1 MEIET
6 KIDQI
11 LKIVKMNQQDMAE
24 LKSDIAE
31 LKKDVKELKQ
41 EVAELKDR
49 VTKLEVEVEKLKA
62 EVEMLKAE
70 VEKLKIEVEKI
81 KVRVSSLE
89 RSVALIEF
97 EHGEKISAL
106 FDNIKVNKDE
116 HKKLENLSLS
126 IKSEIQGTLFDHEKR
141 ISKLEG
147 DLVPNF

>member
-11 LKIVKMNQQDMAE
+11 LKIVTMNQQDMAE

-70 VEKLKIEVEKI
+70 VEKLK
-81 KVRVSSLE
+81 VRVSSLE

-116 HKKLENLSLS
+116 HKRLENLSLS
-126 IKSEIQGTLFDHEKR
+126 IKSEIQGTLFNHEKR

-147 DLVPNF
+147 NLVPNF